1 MNFQIVPV
9 AKFENQLLGE
19 RPQRFAYSY
28 IKKKKTILK
37 AKGTFLLFL
46 RRGPVT
52 QISIGVLLCREKY
65 YQIFILKRILIL
77 IF

>member
-28 IKKKKTILK
+28 IKKKTILK
-37 AKGTFLLFL
+37 AKGTFF
-46 RRGPVT
+46 VD
-52 QISIGVLLCREKY
+52 IAVYMEKV
-65 YQIFILKRILIL
+65 IKK
-77 IF
+77 

>member
-52 QISIGVLLCREKY
+52 QISICVLLCREKY

>member
-28 IKKKKTILK
+28 IKKKKKNDFKSERHFFVVSSERTRHPDLYLRSSLPREILPN
-37 AKGTFLLFL
+37 FY
-46 RRGPVT
+46 
-52 QISIGVLLCREKY
+52 S
-65 YQIFILKRILIL
+65 
-77 IF
+77 

>member
-19 RPQRFAYSY
+19 RPQRFAYSN
-28 IKKKKTILK
+28 IKKKTILK

-46 RRGPVT
+46 RRGPVI
-52 QISIGVLLCREKY
+52 QISICVLLCREKY
-65 YQIFILKRILIL
+65 YQIFILMRILIL